1 MKVWFPLIEGG
12 SGTDVFTRRLANAL
26 ERRGIAVEVTWFHRY
41 YQFAPLLLRHV
52 RVPDGTNIIHANS
65 WNGFAFKR
73 AGIPLVVTEHLPVLD
88 SAYRPYKR
96 LAQHIF
102 HQTLVR
108 RYEIASFRSASVI
121 TAVSRSAASSLARTF
136 DIDTAQVISN
146 WVDTATFFPDSG
158 EPPRTARPLRL
169 LFVGNLSRRK
179 GADMLFPIMQKL
191 GPKFELRFTSGLQTL
206 RDIPITENM
215 IPLGQLNGDE
225 DLLRAYYGCDAFLF
239 PSRFEGLPLAPLE
252 AMACGKPVI
261 ATNISSLPEVV
272 QHGVTGFLCPRD
284 DIAAFATACR
294 KLADD
299 PHLLLSYGEA
309 ARRRAEEV
317 FSEEVIIPQY
327 IELYE
332 KLARG

>member
-12 SGTDVFTRRLANAL
+12 SGTDVFTRRLANAP

-52 RVPDGTNIIHANS
+52 RGPDGTNIIHANS

-179 GADMLFPIMQKL
+179 GADMLLPIMQKL

-272 QHGVTGFLCPRD
+272 QHGVTGLLCPRD
-284 DIAAFATACR
+284 DIAAFVTACR

-309 ARRRAEEV
+309 ARRRVEEV
-317 FSEEVIIPQY
+317 FSEEVVIPQY

-332 KLARG
+332 KLAQG